1 MHGINMGVIK
11 AICISTK
18 KGTEKRPVKEA
29 KLITDYGIEGDAHA
43 GNWHRQISLLS
54 YNKVMEFNEKGAK
67 VEDGDFGE
75 NILVEGFDFRS
86 MPVGTKLFSG
96 DVILEITQIGKEC
109 HKHCTIYHR
118 MGECI
123 MPKEGVFAK
132 VIKGGILHPED
143 EMRMELPEK
152 ERPFKAVV
160 ITLSDKGS
168 KGEREDKSGPL
179 IQQYLEKYGYD
190 IVEAILLPDEQPMI
204 QRNLIRL
211 SDSRQVDLIITTGG
225 TGFAMRDCTPEATL
239 SVADRI
245 APGIAEAIRY
255 GSMQI
260 TKRAMLGRGVS
271 VIRKHTLI
279 VNLPGSP
286 KAVKESLDII
296 IDELGHGIKLLRG
309 TEGECGIGQ

>member
-11 AICISTK
+11 AICISIK

-29 KLITDYGIEGDAHA
+29 KLIADYGIEGDAHA

-67 VEDGDFGE
+67 VQDGDFGE

-143 EMRMELPEK
+143 EMRMELPAK
-152 ERPFKAVV
+152 ERPFKAAV

-190 IVEAILLPDEQPMI
+190 IVEAILLPDEQSII
-204 QRNLIRL
+204 QKNLIRL

-255 GSMQI
+255 GSMEI

-286 KAVKESLDII
+286 KAVKEGLDII
-296 IDELGHGIKLLRG
+296 INELRHGIKLLRG
-309 TEGECGIGQ
+309 TEGECGIIL